1 MAIRGFVFLVLCNIP
16 PMSGPG
22 LSQSSRQLI
31 LDTGSVSP
39 LYLVTVACS
48 SWVPEQGL
56 AHPTVT
62 VWGYSGL
69 VLRHNHLPQP
79 PFLILIFL
87 LASRFC
93 ILISPET
100 RTVCESHDAAGT
112 RSEYDVPRDLE
123 QEIHKIPETSQS
135 LQRLL
140 THHLHHPHLLLRC
153 SHELLS
159 HHEGNLF

>member
-1 MAIRGFVFLVLCNIP
+1 MTLALSLLSTWSLLPVTPGARAGLGTPNSHSLGVFWA
-16 PMSGPG
+16 GPA
-22 LSQSSRQLI
+22 QR
-31 LDTGSVSP
+31 
-39 LYLVTVACS
+39 
-48 SWVPEQGL
+48 
-56 AHPTVT
+56 
-62 VWGYSGL
+62 
-69 VLRHNHLPQP
+69 RHNHLPQP

-100 RTVCESHDAAGT
+100 RTVCESHDAAGK